1 MVYKNLQKIRRARG
15 YKNAKAYAKHL
26 GIPTSTYS
34 RHEQDSKFITTK
46 QALIFAEDLDVSID
60 YILDRYEWSE
70 EEEIVDNL
78 CPLMNVSCVRECV
91 WRTDDD
97 YVCAIKKMA
106 ERDA

>member
-1 MVYKNLQKIRRARG
+1 MMAYKNLKRIRRARG
-15 YKNAKAYAKHL
+15 YKSAKEYANHL

-34 RHEQDSKFITTK
+34 RHEQDCKYITAK
-46 QALIFAEDLDVSID
+46 QAIAFAEDLDVSID

-70 EEEIVDNL
+70 EEVVENL
-78 CPLMNVSCVRECV
+78 CPMTNLACVCECV

-97 YVCAIKKMA
+97 FMCAVKKIA